1 MTGHRRA
8 VNEVLMKALGN
19 AGVSLLPVASASVTV
34 RRQGGLI
41 AYFTGETGR

>member
-19 AGVSLLPVASASVTV
+19 AGVLLPPVASAPSLSADKE
-34 RRQGGLI
+34 G
-41 AYFTGETGR
+41 